1 MELVENKM
9 KASYF
14 QNEVITSDMFNEAV
28 DGRLDYTDMDT
39 LNTVCSINEADRAAV
54 LTSLTSKLYDSI
66 VDKVDEIDFGSIA
79 TSKGDI
85 TKIENYEQL
94 LDTIQVLRQ
103 IITEYHQDTAPV
115 DTVID
120 AIANIRN
127 MKAIW
132 VKGYQMNLSLPII
145 TYQSMTMACVS
156 SISLLIATSIEF
168 IKNTS
173 DEEFKISLDRTAYNR
188 TKDNLLYSNLKKF
201 NESCKD
207 GSMEKIMQYTIST
220 KTKNFSGAGI
230 VAGGT
235 SVVFLIIKVLI
246 PMIRE
251 CIYFF
256 YHARQSAS
264 DYFAVQADLL
274 QVNANNLQ
282 YSTDISDEDKAV
294 IFNKQNGIA
303 DKFRKFSN
311 VLSIKFKKAEN
322 DTHKKIKSDDSHKYK
337 ISDLT
342 DEKLDSADLGDAQG
356 HSGLF

>member
-1 MELVENKM
+1 MELLNGKM
-9 KASYF
+9 SASYF
-14 QNEVITSDMFNEAV
+14 QGEIITSDMFNEAV

-66 VDKVDEIDFGSIA
+66 VDKVDDIDFGSIA
-79 TSKGDI
+79 SSKGDI

-94 LDTIQVLRQ
+94 LDTVQVLRQ
-103 IITEYHQDTAPV
+103 IITEYHQDTEPV
-115 DTVID
+115 DVVID
-120 AIANIRN
+120 AIANIRD
-127 MKAIW
+127 MKPLW
-132 VKGYQMNLSLPII
+132 VKGYQMNLSMPII
-145 TYQSMTMACVS
+145 TYQSMTLACVS

-168 IKNTS
+168 IKDTS
-173 DEEFKISLDRTAYNR
+173 STDYKIALDKTAYNK
-188 TKDNLLYSNLKKF
+188 TKDNLLYVNLKRF
-201 NESCKD
+201 NQSCKD
-207 GSMEKIMQYTIST
+207 GSMEKIMQYVIST
-220 KTKNFSGAGI
+220 KVKNFAGAAAI
-230 VAGGT
+230 AGGT

-246 PMIRE
+246 PIIRE

-282 YSTDISDEDKAV
+282 YSADISDEDKAV
-294 IFNKQNGIA
+294 IYSKQNNIA
-303 DKFRKFSN
+303 GKFRKFSN

-322 DTHKKIKSDDSHKYK
+322 DTHKTIKSDDTHKYK

-342 DEKLDSADLGDAQG
+342 DEKLDSADIEPGRT
-356 HSGLF
+356 GLF